1 MVVAAKAVL
10 GAEIE
15 AIFTLG
21 SLAHGGF
28 SALVS
33 DVDAAIILRSTG
45 PDTPALIARV
55 QKLVIEKSSSSLS
68 ERLSLFWADW
78 HAVRTGEG
86 EHKRLGPIDRLDLL
100 DSGRLLC
107 GSDLREPS
115 ARPSHEQLIAMSTDH
130 MLDKFTDAYLQWMRC
145 TQALLSSG
153 PRAVTK
159 VILFPV
165 RFMYTLNTGR
175 IGLNADSARWYAAT
189 GRPGSA
195 LALKALV
202 WRSDGIG
209 DGELAQQLLDTEL
222 LAIHAECL
230 NEYTTQLRA
239 LGESHRASALSERAA
254 RARAPTHL
262 KG

>member
-1 MVVAAKAVL
+1 MF

-15 AIFTLG
+15 AVFTLG

-28 SALVS
+28 SELVS

-45 PDTPALIARV
+45 PDTHALIARV
-55 QKLVIEKSSSSLS
+55 QHLVVEKAGSPLS

-78 HAVRTGEG
+78 NAVRTGEG
-86 EHKRLGPIDRLDLL
+86 EHKRFSPIDRLDLL

-115 ARPSHEQLIAMSTDH
+115 LRPSHEQLIVMSTDH
-130 MLDKFTDAYLQWMRC
+130 MLENFTDEYLQRIRGA
-145 TQALLSSG
+145 QALLSSG

-159 VILFPV
+159 ATLFPV
-165 RFMYTLNTGR
+165 RFLYTLKAGR
-175 IGLNADSARWYAAT
+175 IGLNADSARWYAAD

-195 LALKALV
+195 LALKALK
-202 WRSDGIG
+202 WRNDGIK
-209 DGELAQQLLDTEL
+209 DAELARRLLDAEL

-230 NEYTTQLRA
+230 DEYAKRLSA
-239 LGESHRASALSERAA
+239 LGERHRASAVAERTAEVHG
-254 RARAPTHL
+254 RTHHAS
-262 KG
+262 